1 MASATAR
8 PVASAA
14 TTTQRPPTN
23 TPNVSVSVVTQPNS
37 AAAGLVNVVVPQT
50 VLRGGSA
57 LVVSLPES
65 VTRLPGNT
73 NATANATLTNDRPL
87 PSWIK
92 YDAAQRT
99 LVVESTPST
108 SLPVTVTLNLGGQ
121 RTNIVVS
128 ESGNVGR

>member
-1 MASATAR
+1 
-8 PVASAA
+8 
-14 TTTQRPPTN
+14 
-23 TPNVSVSVVTQPNS
+23 
-37 AAAGLVNVVVPQT
+37 VVVPQT

-57 LVVSLPES
+57 LVLTLPES
-65 VTRLPGNT
+65 VTRQPGN
-73 NATANATLTNDRPL
+73 ASANANVTLTNNRPL

-92 YDAAQRT
+92 YDPAQRT

-108 SLPVTVTLNLGGQ
+108 SLPVTVTLTVGGQ

>member
-1 MASATAR
+1 
-8 PVASAA
+8 
-14 TTTQRPPTN
+14 
-23 TPNVSVSVVTQPNS
+23 VTQPNA
-37 AAAGLVNVVVPQT
+37 AAAGLVNVVVPQA

-57 LVVSLPES
+57 LVVTLPES
-65 VTRLPGNT
+65 VTSQPGNS
-73 NATANATLTNDRPL
+73 NASVNATLTNDRPL

-108 SLPVTVTLNLGGQ
+108 SLPVTVTLTVGGQ
-121 RTNIVVS
+121 RTNIVVT